1 MQSIQQSEIC
11 LGRLKDGPAIIR
23 DIKDQNSIGLLKTDA
38 PSLVGNIGYFVPSPQ
53 DISVVIANL
62 GSIYICWY
70 VVAHILVPLR
80 KVARGVYLAILGG
93 AVSLLNF
100 YACIL
105 WVRWVVGSEDL
116 RALLPAALI
125 FQATLAL
132 GGVLRML
139 KVASSFHSA
148 TGQKCIQALSLTEFM
163 GVFFATAWQEGLV
176 YSLMIFMMVS
186 QEYAS
191 HASDVANH
199 ATRIIREKSRGY
211 KHPSA
216 LKEGAAGL

>member
-11 LGRLKDGPAIIR
+11 LGRLKDGPAVIRPR
-23 DIKDQNSIGLLKTDA
+23 DIKDHNSTGLLKTDA

-53 DISVVIANL
+53 DISVVTANL
-62 GSIYICWY
+62 ACVYICWY
-70 VVAHILVPLR
+70 MVAHILVPLR
-80 KVARGVYLAILGG
+80 KVARGVYFAIVGG
-93 AVSLLNF
+93 AVSLLDF

-105 WVRWVVGSEDL
+105 WVRWVMGSEDS
-116 RALLPAALI
+116 RALVPTAFI
-125 FQATLAL
+125 FQVTLAV
-132 GGVLRML
+132 GGVLRMP

-163 GVFFATAWQEGLV
+163 GMFFATAWREGFV

-199 ATRIIREKSRGY
+199 ATRIIREKSPRI
-211 KHPSA
+211 
-216 LKEGAAGL
+216 